1 MIKMRPELAPHFIY
15 NVDSNY
21 ELGPGDDND
30 MAFIEFEEEE
40 ERETFAIMANI
51 DFKNLE
57 KQTPGIQIEETP

>member
-1 MIKMRPELAPHFIY
+1 
-15 NVDSNY
+15 
-21 ELGPGDDND
+21 
-30 MAFIEFEEEE
+30 MAFIEFEEEK